1 MSYAESV
8 VSQYRTKEGCNVVLL
23 ECQSNYKPGNVW
35 YAIVCTT
42 NKRING
48 KRVTQRKTFGSMSE
62 AHECYRNE
70 VKRLQSMEEPG
81 NDKQSKVS
89 RRI

>member
-8 VSQYRTKEGCNVVLL
+8 IGWHRTKEGCKVVLL

-35 YAIVCTT
+35 YAIVCTS
-42 NKRING
+42 RRLDG

-70 VKRLQSMEEPG
+70 VKRLQSMEELDDD
-81 NDKQSKVS
+81 NQSKVS

>member
-1 MSYAESV
+1 MSYTESV
-8 VSQYRTKEGCNVVLL
+8 IGWHRTKEGCKVVLL

-35 YAIVCTT
+35 YAIVCTA

-48 KRVTQRKTFGSMSE
+48 KRVKKRKSFGSMSE

-70 VKRLQSMEEPG
+70 VKRLQSMEELD
-81 NDKQSKVS
+81 NDSKSKSQS
-89 RRI
+89 